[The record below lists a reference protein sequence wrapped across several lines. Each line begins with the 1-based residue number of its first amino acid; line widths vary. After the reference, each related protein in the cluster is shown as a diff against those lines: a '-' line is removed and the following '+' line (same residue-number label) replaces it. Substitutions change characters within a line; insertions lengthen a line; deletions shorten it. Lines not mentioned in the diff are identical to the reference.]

1 MQGPAASGI
10 GSLPGSDLPA
20 AIRLVFDGLGGAPGV
35 PYLPELP
42 ARGVGADMIGRS
54 LGLLVDI
61 AAEVAPSGW
70 RVADRPGRDHGRA
83 LSHLHRDLDQ
93 LEELTQGYQGPLK
106 VQVAGPWTLAAT
118 LELRHGDRFLADAGA
133 CRELAESLAEGVA
146 QHLAELARRVPGANL
161 VLQLDEPALPG
172 VLRGTVPTASGF
184 GRLRAVEESTARHE
198 LRRLIDTVGAAVA
211 GKNGSAAAAGGPG
224 ADGGRGPGGTPVA
237 PDVSARAVPVIVHCC
252 APNVPLATI
261 RGAGAAAVALD
272 WSLLSVRQDEEFA
285 ELVEAGVGVY
295 AGVVPST
302 EPASNAPAGYQ
313 SVVDRV
319 LELRRVGFSA
329 RQLAAAVTITPKC
342 GMAAASPRWAARAQS
357 LCMDAARALHDVE

>member
-1 MQGPAASGI
+1 MTEDLRAGVQGPAASGI

-133 CRELAESLAEGVA
+133 CRELAESLAEGVT

-184 GRLRAVEESTARHE
+184 GRLRAVEESTARE
-198 LRRLIDTVGAAVA
+198 GLRRLIDKVGAAVPA
-211 GKNGSAAAAGGPG
+211 RSGPG
-224 ADGGRGPGGTPVA
+224 DTPVG
-237 PDVSARAVPVIVHCC
+237 PAVPVIVHCC
-252 APNVPLATI
+252 APGVPLATI

-285 ELVEAGVGVY
+285 EMVEAGVGVY
-295 AGVVPST
+295 AGVVPSAD
-302 EPASNAPAGYQ
+302 PASDAPAGYQ
-313 SVVDRV
+313 GVVDRV

-329 RQLAAAVTITPKC
+329 KQLAAAVTITPKC
-342 GMAAASPRWAARAQS
+342 GMAGASPRWAARAQS
-357 LCMDAARALHDVE
+357 LCMDAARALHDVD

>member
-1 MQGPAASGI
+1 MTEDLHAGVQGPAASGI

-20 AIRLVFDGLGGAPGV
+20 AIRLVFDALGGAPGV

-42 ARGVGADMIGRS
+42 ARGVGADMTGRAVA
-54 LGLLVDI
+54 LLVDL

-83 LSHLHRDLDQ
+83 LSHLRRDLDE
-93 LEELTQGYQGPLK
+93 LEELTQGYEGPLK

-133 CRELAESLAEGVA
+133 SRELAQSLTEGLA
-146 QHLAELARRVPGANL
+146 LHLAELARRVPGANL

-184 GRLRAVEESTARHE
+184 GRLRAVEEPMARQTLRE
-198 LRRLIDTVGAAVA
+198 LVEKVGAAVTGTKITA
-211 GKNGSAAAAGGPG
+211 GVDDSAG
-224 ADGGRGPGGTPVA
+224 ADDAANAVA
-237 PDVSARAVPVIVHCC
+237 APTVPVVVHCC
-252 APNVPLATI
+252 APDVPLATI

-272 WSLLSVRQDEEFA
+272 WSLLSTRHDEELA
-285 ELVEAGVGVY
+285 ELIEAGVGVY
-295 AGVVPST
+295 AGVVPAT
-302 EPASNAPAGYQ
+302 DPASTVPITYQ
-313 SVVDRV
+313 AVVDRI

-329 RQLAAAVTITPKC
+329 RQLAGAVTITPKC
-342 GMAAASPRWAARAQS
+342 GMAGASPRWASRAQS
-357 LCMDAARALHDVE
+357 LCVDAARALGDLE